1 MNETKLK
8 KLWDKIDAKIK
19 SKVLKPLQGIKTW
32 EDFKSVMAKQSNR
45 KKFWDAVH
53 VDYASKGVF
62 LGEWEDFEEVYG
74 GDDNPLKKYE
84 GVYEQ
89 STVKLDV
96 KVKAEGDKLIA
107 SMAGYDFTFSNN
119 GVNTFINDSG
129 NVEIIF
135 TQDGSGNIT
144 GGKLTTTSLTVKTFL
159 KGNDSLS
166 FVKKSDV
173 IPTTTST
180 TTLTKP
186 PSPWDC
192 IINFNKELNQFNLI
206 DEGDYRY
213 EQVEGAVNGQ
223 ETIFMY
229 YKDGNAVWAYL
240 RDKKPILKG
249 KWECKGDKGY
259 LIKWSDG
266 QISRYGTKE
275 NNLGGQTDVNTNT
288 TTNALENPCVNGY
301 KEGCVTENDILG
313 KKKALKVCSKCD
325 LIKTVQENPEI
336 RARIFRIQKELGQ
349 EQKTDNTFGPVMLAA
364 IKEFQQSHGINPTGN
379 VGELT
384 LSKINPLLAKNFY
397 ISRGGKKF
405 GAGDKKGGAAD
416 YQKALQ
422 ILDDGDERD
431 ATLYFVLGATL
442 KDKKAACSAL
452 IKSMERGEVDSADYY
467 DSRKCSEISGF
478 PSRADFY
485 KSYKTKVSSGVSTT
499 AVEKPKT
506 DGTNNLKS
514 DEQKSNK
521 AEVKPIYRRSSRQVL
536 SPDDEL

>member
-1 MNETKLK
+1 
-8 KLWDKIDAKIK
+8 
-19 SKVLKPLQGIKTW
+19 
-32 EDFKSVMAKQSNR
+32 
-45 KKFWDAVH
+45 
-53 VDYASKGVF
+53 
-62 LGEWEDFEEVYG
+62 
-74 GDDNPLKKYE
+74 
-84 GVYEQ
+84 
-89 STVKLDV
+89 
-96 KVKAEGDKLIA
+96 
-107 SMAGYDFTFSNN
+107 
-119 GVNTFINDSG
+119 
-129 NVEIIF
+129 
-135 TQDGSGNIT
+135 
-144 GGKLTTTSLTVKTFL
+144 
-159 KGNDSLS
+159 
-166 FVKKSDV
+166 
-173 IPTTTST
+173 
-180 TTLTKP
+180 
-186 PSPWDC
+186 
-192 IINFNKELNQFNLI
+192 
-206 DEGDYRY
+206 
-213 EQVEGAVNGQ
+213 
-223 ETIFMY
+223 
-229 YKDGNAVWAYL
+229 
-240 RDKKPILKG
+240 LKG

-266 QISRYGTKE
+266 QVTRYGTKE

-336 RARIFRIQKELGQ
+336 KARIFRIQKELGQ

-397 ISRGGKKF
+397 ISRGMKKF
-405 GAGDKKGGAAD
+405 ESNDKKGGVAD

-431 ATLYFVLGATL
+431 GTLYFVLGATL

-452 IKSMERGEVDSADYY
+452 IKSVERGELDSADYY
-467 DSRKCSEISGF
+467 ESRKCSEIPGF

-485 KSYKTKVSSGVSTT
+485 KSYKTKVSSKVSTT

-506 DGTNNLKS
+506 DGINNLKS